1 MSVKYFVAFKRLP
14 RPGVDEGVGSFIF
27 DDNNNQLPEDLL
39 KSLSTHIATLAG
51 DGVEASDIV
60 ITAFNKI

>member
-14 RPGVDEGVGSFIF
+14 RPGLDEGVGSFIF
-27 DDNNNQLPEDLL
+27 DDNNNQTPEDLL
-39 KSLSTHIATLAG
+39 KFLPKHIAAQAG
-51 DGVEASDIV
+51 EGVQLSDIV